1 MSLQS
6 ELAVSARMCAV
17 TLALTGFAYPL
28 VVTGAARVLF
38 PESARGSFAHR
49 SDGEVVG
56 SALIAQRFEKPEY
69 FQPRPSAAGNGYD
82 ATASSG
88 SNLGPTS
95 SKLLDR
101 APAPT
106 WRACAATIRLP
117 RKPCP
122 LTSRRRRAAASTRTF
137 LQPPHCSRSRAW
149 PPLAVPSRRRSRRWS
164 EATSSRAPSG
174 CWATRG
180 STCCSSIS
188 TSIGSCQGGNVRL
201 SNDDH

>member
-1 MSLQS
+1 MSLKG

-56 SALIAQRFEKPEY
+56 SSLIAQGFEKPEY

-95 SKLLDR
+95 SKLLERTRADVTRLRRDNPAAAQAVPADLATASGSGLDPHLSPDAALFQAARVARARGVEPAQVEALVRSHVEPRTFGLLGEPRVNVLLLNLDLDR
-101 APAPT
+101 Q
-106 WRACAATIRLP
+106 LP
-117 RKPCP
+117 R
-122 LTSRRRRAAASTRTF
+122 R
-137 LQPPHCSRSRAW
+137 
-149 PPLAVPSRRRSRRWS
+149 
-164 EATSSRAPSG
+164 
-174 CWATRG
+174 
-180 STCCSSIS
+180 
-188 TSIGSCQGGNVRL
+188 
-201 SNDDH
+201 

>member
-95 SKLLDR
+95 SKLLERTRADVARLRRDNPAASQAVPADLATASGSGLDPHISPAAALFQVARVAAARGAEPAQVEALVRSHVEPRTFGLLGDPRVNVLLLNLDLDR
-101 APAPT
+101 Q
-106 WRACAATIRLP
+106 LP
-117 RKPCP
+117 R
-122 LTSRRRRAAASTRTF
+122 R
-137 LQPPHCSRSRAW
+137 
-149 PPLAVPSRRRSRRWS
+149 
-164 EATSSRAPSG
+164 
-174 CWATRG
+174 
-180 STCCSSIS
+180 
-188 TSIGSCQGGNVRL
+188 
-201 SNDDH
+201 